1 LEVAR
6 EEEEAAMSCWTLIE
20 IGMMILGALPQ
31 PENGA
36 QEPYDLIVRGGRL
49 VDGTGGPWRRGDL
62 AIRGDRIAAMGL
74 IPADAPTK
82 RTIEAGG
89 RMVAP
94 GFIDAHSHSDMLLL
108 EDGSAQSK
116 IRQGVTTDVLGESH
130 SAGPA
135 KGKRAE
141 ATAESGGKTYK
152 WSTLGGY
159 LDALD
164 KAGVAINTASHV
176 GMGTVWECVM
186 GDSFDR
192 PTPAQFEEMKAL
204 IAEAMDE
211 GAFGMS
217 SMLASPPGLLATT
230 DDVAL
235 MASAIKARD
244 GLFSSHIRNEGPDVL
259 KSVDEA
265 IAVGEKAGVRVDVIH
280 LKIADKANWG
290 RMAEVVARFE
300 AARARGVD
308 VQANVYPY
316 TRGNNDLVT
325 ILPPW
330 AHEGGKADLRKRLG
344 DPEARAKMK
353 RDIRGGIPGW
363 YNHFTAVGGDWS
375 RMLLSAKL
383 SDKNKRFEG
392 KTMDVI
398 LPAMAAGRT
407 PPPEDLDLLFDFLI
421 DEDGSIGT
429 IYAHHT
435 EEDMTTAMRQTWC
448 SIGSDGSA
456 MAIEGPLRRGHPHPR
471 NFGTFPRVLGVYARE
486 RGVLRVEEAVRKM
499 TSLNAN
505 KLGLTDRG
513 LLRPGMY
520 ADVVVFDPETVIDR
534 STFLEPFA
542 YNEGIETVIVNGVP
556 VLEAGK
562 PTGSRPGRALR
573 KGR

>member
-1 LEVAR
+1 MTCR
-6 EEEEAAMSCWTLIE
+6 TF
-20 IGMMILGALPQ
+20 IGICALMLGAIPR
-31 PENGA
+31 PVSGA
-36 QEPYDLIVRGGRL
+36 EEPYDLIVRNGRL

-62 AIRGDRIAAMGL
+62 AIRGDRIAAMGV

-82 RTIEAGG
+82 RTIDAGG
-89 RMVAP
+89 RMVSP
-94 GFIDAHSHSDMLLL
+94 GFIDAHSHSDMLIL

-116 IRQGVTTDVLGESH
+116 VRQGVTTDVLGESH
-130 SAGPA
+130 SAGPS
-135 KGKRAE
+135 KGKRPAE
-141 ATAESGGKTYK
+141 TVEFGGVTYR

-159 LDALD
+159 LDSVD
-164 KAGVAINTASHV
+164 KAGVAINVASHV
-176 GMGTVWECVM
+176 GMATVWECVM

-192 PTPAQFEEMKAL
+192 PTPAQFDEMKAL

-259 KSVDEA
+259 KSIDEA

-280 LKIADKANWG
+280 LKIADKSNWG

-330 AHEGGKADLRKRLG
+330 AHEGGKADLLKRLA
-344 DPEARAKMK
+344 DPEARARMK

-383 SDKNKRFEG
+383 SSKNQKYEG

-398 LPAMAAGRT
+398 LPSMAIGRN
-407 PPPEDLDLLFDFLI
+407 PAPEDLDLLFDFLI

-435 EEDMTTAMRQTWC
+435 EEDMTTAMRQPWC

-520 ADVVVFDPETVIDR
+520 ADVVVFDPDTVIDR

-542 YNEGIETVIVNGVP
+542 YNEGIEAVIVNGVP

-562 PTGSRPGRALR
+562 PTGAKPGRALR